1 MTFSELYALLEIDK
15 LVIEEV
21 SNRLSL
27 LMVQYK
33 EYNKQK
39 PVHVKLKNSITN
51 KDAFYLLPTKLLAA
65 CITVLV
71 IFQSSKPGN

>member
-1 MTFSELYALLEIDK
+1 MTFSELYASLEIDK

-27 LMVQYK
+27 LMMRYK
-33 EYNKQK
+33 EYNKRK
-39 PVHVKLKNSITN
+39 PVHVKLKNSIAN
-51 KDAFYLLPTKLLAA
+51 KYAFYLLPTNLLAA

-71 IFQSSKPGN
+71 ISNPAN